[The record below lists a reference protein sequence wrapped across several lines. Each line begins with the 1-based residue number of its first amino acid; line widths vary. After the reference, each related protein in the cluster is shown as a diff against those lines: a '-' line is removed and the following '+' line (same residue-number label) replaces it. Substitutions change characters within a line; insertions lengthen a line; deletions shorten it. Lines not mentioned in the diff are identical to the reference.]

1 VINGMA
7 CGGAASDT
15 VHVRLHAGRLLTVL
29 LHTPLLA
36 GCAHGPP
43 KFDPAARRTC
53 LVLSVGGPR
62 GVAHLGAIA
71 AARKA
76 GLRIDC
82 VVGNSMGSLV
92 GALYASA
99 PAENTEARFRRF
111 SEAYVAES
119 QVDAAKNGVLGALVG
134 AAVGAAVGGQKG
146 AVAGAVLGAGGGFAL
161 AAEQTSR
168 LDRDRLVRV
177 MNAQLGGTR
186 IEALPVPYATT
197 YQQRSENGLTLI
209 VARTG
214 NLADA
219 VGKSIANPFIFT
231 NLDIV
236 KQGQVDPG
244 ADRASM
250 TPVDEACRL
259 FPDANLLAINVTGE
273 PAFYRAEMRCP
284 LREVQVDPGPLDA
297 EAVFRLQADFTR
309 AVKAGFDATARAL

>member
-1 VINGMA
+1 MSARPCQSVVA
-7 CGGAASDT
+7 
-15 VHVRLHAGRLLTVL
+15 VFV
-29 LHTPLLA
+29 PLLSVVVGSCSHA
-36 GCAHGPP
+36 PP
-43 KFDPAARRTC
+43 RFDPAARRTC

-71 AARKA
+71 ATRKA

-99 PAENTEARFRRF
+99 PAEDTEARFRRF

-119 QVDAAKNGVLGALVG
+119 QVDAAKNGVMGALLG
-134 AAVGAAVGGQKG
+134 AAVGAALGGKNG
-146 AVAGAVLGAGGGFAL
+146 AVAGAVVGAGGGFAL
-161 AAEQTSR
+161 AAEQTAR

-177 MNAQLGGTR
+177 MNAELGGTR
-186 IEALPVPYATT
+186 IEALPVAYATT
-197 YQQRSENGLTLI
+197 YQQRSENGLTLV

-231 NLDIV
+231 NLDVV

-259 FPDANLLAINVTGE
+259 FPDANLLAINVTGQ
-273 PAFYRAEMRCP
+273 PAFYRGEMRCP